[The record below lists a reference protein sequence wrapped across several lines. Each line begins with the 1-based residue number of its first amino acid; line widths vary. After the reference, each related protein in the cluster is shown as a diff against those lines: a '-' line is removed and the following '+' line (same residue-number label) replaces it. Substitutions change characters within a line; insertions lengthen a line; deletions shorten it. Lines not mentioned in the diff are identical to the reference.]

1 MSITVTIRLTSEL
14 ANWLKATARARG
26 VPVSRIVRE
35 QLERARASKPAKAYM
50 ELAGC
55 VGGGPRDLSIRRG
68 FSRK

>member
-1 MSITVTIRLTSEL
+1 MTVRLTSEL

-26 VPVSRIVRE
+26 VSISRVIRE

-55 VGGGPRDLSIRRG
+55 VGGGPRDLSTRRG